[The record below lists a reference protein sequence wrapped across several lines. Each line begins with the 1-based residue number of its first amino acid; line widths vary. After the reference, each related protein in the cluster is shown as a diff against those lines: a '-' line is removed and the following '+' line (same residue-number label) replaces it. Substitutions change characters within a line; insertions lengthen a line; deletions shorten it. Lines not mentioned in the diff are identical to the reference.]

1 MNLTVLEAAGIDTAE
16 ALGRVMGNET
26 LFGRVL
32 GMFLDD
38 PNHDALVAA
47 VAARDTEGAIKA
59 SHALKGTCGTLA
71 MTELFKLLE
80 TQLALLRG
88 DAFDGPPRSCRAS
101 TSATMPYAR
110 LSVLHARRNGTRS
123 DEADRQRRVE
133 EHIRQTRT
141 PNAAAGAKAHADAP

>member
-16 ALGRVMGNET
+16 ALGRVMGNEA
-26 LFGRVL
+26 LFDRVL

-47 VAARDTEGAIKA
+47 LDAHDTEGAIKA

-71 MTELFKLLE
+71 MAELFKLLE

-88 DAFDGPPRSCRAS
+88 NAFD
-101 TSATMPYAR
+101 
-110 LSVLHARRNGTRS
+110 
-123 DEADRQRRVE
+123 E
-133 EHIRQTRT
+133 
-141 PNAAAGAKAHADAP
+141 AAALMPRIDERYETVCAAIRAAREA